1 MKGHGKNRKNKDYS
15 NINLSISNSLSYSE
29 DNKENEFSIL
39 NEENSKIIED
49 KRNFIKK
56 KKKKI
61 KIMKNMMIYLK
72 MHYI

>member
-39 NEENSKIIED
+39 NEENSKIIEE
-49 KRNFIKK
+49 KTNFIKK
-56 KKKKI
+56 
-61 KIMKNMMIYLK
+61 
-72 MHYI
+72 